1 MSVLGKAMSVMGKAM
16 SVMGKTPYKGI
27 GVFPSTLML
36 RMSVKTKLRPSGEG
50 RRPSENIKTYI
61 PVSHSFLKSQK
72 YSNFIDRLSAT
83 TILLRR

>member
-36 RMSVKTKLRPSGEG
+36 RMSVKTKLRPSREG
-50 RRPSENIKTYI
+50 RRPSEK
-61 PVSHSFLKSQK
+61 K
-72 YSNFIDRLSAT
+72 
-83 TILLRR
+83 